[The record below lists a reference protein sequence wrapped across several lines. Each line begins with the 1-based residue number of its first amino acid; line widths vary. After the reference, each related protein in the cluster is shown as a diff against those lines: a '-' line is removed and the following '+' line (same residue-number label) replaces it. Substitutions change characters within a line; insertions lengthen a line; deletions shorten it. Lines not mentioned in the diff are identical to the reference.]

1 MRIGATTP
9 YSDIWDPHL
18 LHFADAK
25 STMMDSNGDIVGSRK
40 CDRTMFEEVEAE
52 VSKLYA
58 EPCMWD
64 YFQQLVDDQLNDAC
78 DLTTPLSDDDVAI
91 MAIDGIRVQVASIS
105 SVLEQSVFSTTI
117 NDHALI
123 SKLSM
128 AVGSTTIDN
137 VACEVFEARL
147 HTSASAISAGQS
159 QGVTADHIL
168 KIWKIPFDIYA
179 SAYLL
184 VDRMA

>member
-1 MRIGATTP
+1 
-9 YSDIWDPHL
+9 
-18 LHFADAK
+18 
-25 STMMDSNGDIVGSRK
+25 MMNSKGDIVGSRK
-40 CDRTMFEEVEAE
+40 CDRTMFEEVEVE

-78 DLTTPLSDDDVAI
+78 DLTTPLSDDDVAM
-91 MAIDGIRVQVASIS
+91 MAIDGIRAQVASIS
-105 SVLEQSVFSTTI
+105 SVLEQSVFSTTM
-117 NDHALI
+117 NDHTLI

-128 AVGSTTIDN
+128 AVGCTTIDDT
-137 VACEVFEARL
+137 ACEVFEAR
-147 HTSASAISAGQS
+147 
-159 QGVTADHIL
+159 VP
-168 KIWKIPFDIYA
+168 IWDINV

>member
-1 MRIGATTP
+1 MISKCTPLRIGATTP

-40 CDRTMFEEVEAE
+40 CDRTMFEEVEVE

-78 DLTTPLSDDDVAI
+78 DLTTPLSDDDVAM
-91 MAIDGIRVQVASIS
+91 MAIDGIRAQVASIS
-105 SVLEQSVFSTTI
+105 SVLEQSVFSTTM
-117 NDHALI
+117 NDQAMI
-123 SKLSM
+123 SKLAM
-128 AVGSTTIDN
+128 AVGSTTIDDT
-137 VACEVFEARL
+137 ACEVFEAM
-147 HTSASAISAGQS
+147 
-159 QGVTADHIL
+159 VP
-168 KIWKIPFDIYA
+168 IWDIYA

>member
-1 MRIGATTP
+1 
-9 YSDIWDPHL
+9 
-18 LHFADAK
+18 
-25 STMMDSNGDIVGSRK
+25 MMNSKGDIVGSRK
-40 CDRTMFEEVEAE
+40 CDRTMFEEVEVE

-78 DLTTPLSDDDVAI
+78 DLTTPLSDDDVAM
-91 MAIDGIRVQVASIS
+91 MAIDGIRAQVASIS

-128 AVGSTTIDN
+128 AVGSTTIDDT
-137 VACEVFEARL
+137 ACEVFEAR
-147 HTSASAISAGQS
+147 
-159 QGVTADHIL
+159 VP
-168 KIWKIPFDIYA
+168 IWDINV

>member
-1 MRIGATTP
+1 MISKYTPLRIGATTP

-25 STMMDSNGDIVGSRK
+25 STMMDSNGDIVGLRK
-40 CDRTMFEEVEAE
+40 CDRTMFEEVEVE

-78 DLTTPLSDDDVAI
+78 DLTTPLSDDDVAM
-91 MAIDGIRVQVASIS
+91 MAIDGIRAQVASIS
-105 SVLEQSVFSTTI
+105 SVLEQSVFSTTM
-117 NDHALI
+117 NDQALI
-123 SKLSM
+123 SKLAM
-128 AVGSTTIDN
+128 AVGSTTIDDT
-137 VACEVFEARL
+137 ACEVFEAM
-147 HTSASAISAGQS
+147 
-159 QGVTADHIL
+159 VP
-168 KIWKIPFDIYA
+168 IWDIYA

>member
-1 MRIGATTP
+1 MAKQTP
-9 YSDIWDPHL
+9 HVPKALGCVSL
-18 LHFADAK
+18 LQHAA
-25 STMMDSNGDIVGSRK
+25 NIVGSRK
-40 CDRTMFEEVEAE
+40 CNRTMFEEVEAE

-78 DLTTPLSDDDVAI
+78 NLTTPLSDDDVAM
-91 MAIDGIRVQVASIS
+91 MAIDGIRAQVASIS
-105 SVLEQSVFSTTI
+105 SVLEQSVFSTTM

-128 AVGSTTIDN
+128 AVGSTTIDDT
-137 VACEVFEARL
+137 ACEEFEAM
-147 HTSASAISAGQS
+147 
-159 QGVTADHIL
+159 VP
-168 KIWKIPFDIYA
+168 IWDINA

>member
-78 DLTTPLSDDDVAI
+78 DLTTPLSDDDVAM
-91 MAIDGIRVQVASIS
+91 MAIDGIRAQVASIS
-105 SVLEQSVFSTTI
+105 SVLEQSVFSTTM
-117 NDHALI
+117 NDQAMI
-123 SKLSM
+123 SKLAM
-128 AVGSTTIDN
+128 AVGSTTIDDT
-137 VACEVFEARL
+137 ACEVFEAM
-147 HTSASAISAGQS
+147 
-159 QGVTADHIL
+159 VP
-168 KIWKIPFDIYA
+168 IWDIYA